1 MVVWNSVYPH
11 RLMWWNKLTTK
22 DMKRLFLSIVAL
34 VAAAVAFAADP
45 PKANTKCGPWV
56 VGVTDTEMT
65 VVWTSTVRCMGWVEI
80 APDDGTSFYA
90 EERPRYDEDFMGRH
104 VVSDVHHVRITGLKP
119 GTTYR
124 YRIYQQGVDDSGHNP
139 IPSGYISASNVYSR
153 APYAIRTM
161 DYSKPDCTFTMINDI
176 HGRDSMMLALT
187 KNVREEKPDFV
198 VFNGDMVSFM
208 GSTEDIE
215 KGFMTRATET
225 FATDFPLVYV
235 RGNHETRGPG
245 FSEYLNLFPSS
256 TNTPYFTFR
265 EGPVAFVVLDSGEDK
280 PDSDIEYGGTA
291 AYDAYRESMAAWL
304 KQTIQSEEF
313 RSAPVKIALLHIP
326 FAKGTG
332 WYGNNE
338 LKRLLLPLLNEAGI
352 DVMLSGHNHRYSY
365 LEKGEADN
373 EFPIL
378 VNSNN
383 DRVKVRADKDQIVME
398 VLDATGKVLHK
409 HTVKVN

>member
-1 MVVWNSVYPH
+1 
-11 RLMWWNKLTTK
+11 
-22 DMKRLFLSIVAL
+22 MKRLCFSLMLTLLAV
-34 VAAAVAFAADP
+34 VAFAADP
-45 PKANTKCGPWV
+45 PRVNTKCGPWV
-56 VGVTDTEMT
+56 VGVTETEMT
-65 VVWTSTVRCMGWVEI
+65 VVWTSTDRCMGWVEV

-104 VVSDVHHVRITGLKP
+104 VVSAVHHVRITGLKP
-119 GTTYR
+119 GTSYR

-139 IPSGYISASNVYSR
+139 VPSGYISASNVYSQK
-153 APYAIRTM
+153 PYAIRTM
-161 DYSKPDCTFTMINDI
+161 DAKKADCTFTVVNDI

-187 KNVREEKPDFV
+187 KGLKEQKPDFV

-215 KGFMTRATET
+215 TGFMTRATET
-225 FATDFPLVYV
+225 FATDIPLVYV

-245 FSEYLNLFPSS
+245 FSEYLNLFPTP

-265 EGPVAFVVLDSGEDK
+265 QGPVAFVVLDSGEDK

-291 AYDAYRESMAAWL
+291 AYDAYREKMAEWL
-304 KQTIQSEEF
+304 KEAVKSEEF

-326 FAKGTG
+326 FDKGVG

-338 LKRLLLPLLNEAGI
+338 LKRLLLPTLNEAGI
-352 DVMLSGHNHRYSY
+352 DVMLCGHTHRYSY
-365 LEKGEADN
+365 RDVGSVDN
-373 EFPIL
+373 NFPIL

-383 DRVKVRADKDQIVME
+383 DKVNVRATKSQIDME
-398 VLDATGKVLHK
+398 VVDATGKVLHR
-409 HTVKVN
+409 HTVKVE

>member
-1 MVVWNSVYPH
+1 M
-11 RLMWWNKLTTK
+11 LT
-22 DMKRLFLSIVAL
+22 LLAV
-34 VAAAVAFAADP
+34 VAFAADP
-45 PKANTKCGPWV
+45 PRVNTKCGPWV
-56 VGVTDTEMT
+56 VGVTETEMT
-65 VVWTSTVRCMGWVEI
+65 VVWTSTDRCMGWVEV

-104 VVSDVHHVRITGLKP
+104 VVSAVHHVRITGLKP
-119 GTTYR
+119 GTSYR

-139 IPSGYISASNVYSR
+139 VPSGYISASNVYSQK
-153 APYAIRTM
+153 PYAIRTM
-161 DYSKPDCTFTMINDI
+161 DAKKADCTFTVVNDI

-187 KNVREEKPDFV
+187 KGLKEQKPDFV

-215 KGFMTRATET
+215 TGFMTRATET
-225 FATDFPLVYV
+225 FATDIPLVYV

-245 FSEYLNLFPSS
+245 FSEYLNLFPTP

-265 EGPVAFVVLDSGEDK
+265 QGPVAFVVLDSGEDK

-291 AYDAYRESMAAWL
+291 AYDAYREKMAEWL
-304 KQTIQSEEF
+304 KEAVKSEEF

-326 FAKGTG
+326 FDKGVG

-338 LKRLLLPLLNEAGI
+338 LKRLLLPTLNEAGI
-352 DVMLSGHNHRYSY
+352 DVMLCGHTHRYSFRDV
-365 LEKGEADN
+365 GSVDN
-373 EFPIL
+373 NFPIL

-383 DRVKVRADKDQIVME
+383 DKVNVRATKSQIDME
-398 VLDATGKVLHK
+398 VVDATGKVLHR
-409 HTVKVN
+409 HTVKVE

>member
-1 MVVWNSVYPH
+1 
-11 RLMWWNKLTTK
+11 
-22 DMKRLFLSIVAL
+22 
-34 VAAAVAFAADP
+34 
-45 PKANTKCGPWV
+45 
-56 VGVTDTEMT
+56 
-65 VVWTSTVRCMGWVEI
+65 
-80 APDDGTSFYA
+80 
-90 EERPRYDEDFMGRH
+90 
-104 VVSDVHHVRITGLKP
+104 
-119 GTTYR
+119 
-124 YRIYQQGVDDSGHNP
+124 
-139 IPSGYISASNVYSR
+139 
-153 APYAIRTM
+153 
-161 DYSKPDCTFTMINDI
+161 MINDI

-187 KNVREEKPDFV
+187 KDIRGQKPDFV

-215 KGFMTRATET
+215 KGFMARATET
-225 FATDFPLVYV
+225 FATDIPLVYV

-291 AYDAYRESMAAWL
+291 AYDAYRAKMAEWL
-304 KQTIQSEEF
+304 KEATQSEEF

-326 FAKGTG
+326 FENTAG
-332 WYGNNE
+332 WYGPNE

-365 LEKGEADN
+365 REAGTCGND
-373 EFPIL
+373 FPIL

-383 DRVKVRADKDQIVME
+383 DKVNVRATKSQVDME
-398 VLDATGKVLHK
+398 VVDALGKVLHK
-409 HTVKVN
+409 HSVKVK

>member
-1 MVVWNSVYPH
+1 M
-11 RLMWWNKLTTK
+11 LML
-22 DMKRLFLSIVAL
+22 LAV
-34 VAAAVAFAADP
+34 VAFAADP
-45 PKANTKCGPWV
+45 PRVNTKCGPWV
-56 VGVTDTEMT
+56 VGVTETEMT
-65 VVWTSTVRCMGWVEI
+65 VVWTSTDRCMGWVEV

-104 VVSDVHHVRITGLKP
+104 VVSAVHHVRITGLKP
-119 GTTYR
+119 GTSYR

-139 IPSGYISASNVYSR
+139 VPSGYISASNVYSQK
-153 APYAIRTM
+153 PYAIRTM
-161 DYSKPDCTFTMINDI
+161 DAKKADCTFTMVNDI

-187 KNVREEKPDFV
+187 KGLKEQKPDFV

-215 KGFMTRATET
+215 TGFMTRATET
-225 FATDFPLVYV
+225 FATDIPLVYV

-245 FSEYLNLFPSS
+245 FSEYLNLFPTP

-265 EGPVAFVVLDSGEDK
+265 QGPVAFVVLDSGEDK

-291 AYDAYRESMAAWL
+291 AYDAYREKMAEWL
-304 KQTIQSEEF
+304 KEAVKSEEF

-326 FAKGTG
+326 FDKGVG

-338 LKRLLLPLLNEAGI
+338 LKRLLLPTLNEAGI
-352 DVMLSGHNHRYSY
+352 DVMLCGHTHRYSFRDV
-365 LEKGEADN
+365 GSVDN
-373 EFPIL
+373 NFPIL

-383 DRVKVRADKDQIVME
+383 DKVNVRATKSQIDME
-398 VLDATGKVLHK
+398 VVDATGKVLHR
-409 HTVKVN
+409 HTVKVE

>member
-1 MVVWNSVYPH
+1 
-11 RLMWWNKLTTK
+11 
-22 DMKRLFLSIVAL
+22 MKRLCFSLMLTLLAV
-34 VAAAVAFAADP
+34 VAFAADP
-45 PKANTKCGPWV
+45 PRVNTKCGPWV
-56 VGVTDTEMT
+56 VDVTETEMT
-65 VVWTSTVRCMGWVEI
+65 VVWTSTDRCMGWVEV

-104 VVSDVHHVRITGLKP
+104 VVSAVHHVRVTGLKP
-119 GTTYR
+119 GTSYR

-139 IPSGYISASNVYSR
+139 VPSGYISASNVYSQK
-153 APYAIRTM
+153 PYAIRTM
-161 DYSKPDCTFTMINDI
+161 DAKKADCTFTMVNDI

-187 KNVREEKPDFV
+187 KGLKEQKPDFV

-215 KGFMTRATET
+215 TGFMTRATET
-225 FATDFPLVYV
+225 FATDIPLVYV

-245 FSEYLNLFPSS
+245 FSEYLNLFPTP

-265 EGPVAFVVLDSGEDK
+265 QGPVAFVVLDSGEDK

-291 AYDAYRESMAAWL
+291 AYDAYREKMAEWL
-304 KQTIQSEEF
+304 KEAVKSEEF

-326 FAKGTG
+326 FDKGVG

-338 LKRLLLPLLNEAGI
+338 LKRLLLPTLNEAGI
-352 DVMLSGHNHRYSY
+352 DVMLCGHTHRYSFRDV
-365 LEKGEADN
+365 GSVDN
-373 EFPIL
+373 NFPIL

-383 DRVKVRADKDQIVME
+383 DKVNVRATKSQIDME
-398 VLDATGKVLHK
+398 VVDATGKVLHR
-409 HTVKVN
+409 HTVKVE

>member
-1 MVVWNSVYPH
+1 
-11 RLMWWNKLTTK
+11 
-22 DMKRLFLSIVAL
+22 MKRLCFSLMLTLLAV
-34 VAAAVAFAADP
+34 VAFAADP
-45 PKANTKCGPWV
+45 PRVNTKCGPWV
-56 VGVTDTEMT
+56 VGVTETEMT
-65 VVWTSTVRCMGWVEI
+65 VVWTSTDRCMGWVEV

-104 VVSDVHHVRITGLKP
+104 VVSAVHHVRITGLKP
-119 GTTYR
+119 GTSYR

-139 IPSGYISASNVYSR
+139 VPSGYISASNVYSQK
-153 APYAIRTM
+153 PYAIRTM
-161 DYSKPDCTFTMINDI
+161 DAKKADCTFTVVNDI

-187 KNVREEKPDFV
+187 KGLKEQKPDFV

-215 KGFMTRATET
+215 TGFMTRATET
-225 FATDFPLVYV
+225 FATDIPLVYV

-245 FSEYLNLFPSS
+245 FSEYLNLFPTP

-265 EGPVAFVVLDSGEDK
+265 QGPVAFVVLDSGEDK

-291 AYDAYRESMAAWL
+291 AYDAYREKMAEWL
-304 KQTIQSEEF
+304 KEAIKSEEF

-326 FAKGTG
+326 FDKGVG

-338 LKRLLLPLLNEAGI
+338 LKRLLLPTLNEAGI
-352 DVMLSGHNHRYSY
+352 DVMLCGHTHRYSFRDV
-365 LEKGEADN
+365 GSVDN
-373 EFPIL
+373 NFPIL

-383 DRVKVRADKDQIVME
+383 DKVNVRATKSQIDME
-398 VLDATGKVLHK
+398 VVDATGKVLHR
-409 HTVKVN
+409 HTVKVE

>member
-1 MVVWNSVYPH
+1 
-11 RLMWWNKLTTK
+11 
-22 DMKRLFLSIVAL
+22 MKRLCFSLMLTLLAV
-34 VAAAVAFAADP
+34 VAFAADP
-45 PKANTKCGPWV
+45 PRVNTKCGPWV
-56 VGVTDTEMT
+56 VGVTETEMT
-65 VVWTSTVRCMGWVEI
+65 VVWTSTDRCMGWVEV

-104 VVSDVHHVRITGLKP
+104 VVSAVHHVRITGLKP
-119 GTTYR
+119 GTSYR

-139 IPSGYISASNVYSR
+139 VPSGYISASNVYSQK
-153 APYAIRTM
+153 PYAIRTM
-161 DYSKPDCTFTMINDI
+161 DAKKADCTFTMVNDI

-187 KNVREEKPDFV
+187 KGLKEQKPDFV

-215 KGFMTRATET
+215 TGFMTRATET
-225 FATDFPLVYV
+225 FATDIPLVYV

-245 FSEYLNLFPSS
+245 FSEYLNLFPTP

-265 EGPVAFVVLDSGEDK
+265 QGPVAFVVLDSGEDK

-291 AYDAYRESMAAWL
+291 AYDAYREKMAEWL
-304 KQTIQSEEF
+304 KEAVKSEEF

-326 FAKGTG
+326 FDKGVG

-338 LKRLLLPLLNEAGI
+338 LKRLLLPTLNEAGI
-352 DVMLSGHNHRYSY
+352 DVMLCGHTHRYSFRDV
-365 LEKGEADN
+365 GSVDN
-373 EFPIL
+373 NFPIL

-383 DRVKVRADKDQIVME
+383 DKVNVRATKSQIDME
-398 VLDATGKVLHK
+398 VVDATGKVLHR
-409 HTVKVN
+409 HTVRVE

>member
-1 MVVWNSVYPH
+1 M
-11 RLMWWNKLTTK
+11 LT
-22 DMKRLFLSIVAL
+22 LLAV
-34 VAAAVAFAADP
+34 VAFAADP
-45 PKANTKCGPWV
+45 PRVNTKCGPWV
-56 VGVTDTEMT
+56 VGVTETEMT
-65 VVWTSTVRCMGWVEI
+65 VVWTSTNRCMGWVEV

-104 VVSDVHHVRITGLKP
+104 VVSAVHHVRITGLKP
-119 GTTYR
+119 GTSYR

-139 IPSGYISASNVYSR
+139 VPSGYISASNVYSQK
-153 APYAIRTM
+153 PYAIRTM
-161 DYSKPDCTFTMINDI
+161 DAKKADCTFTMVNDI

-187 KNVREEKPDFV
+187 KGLKEQKPDFV

-215 KGFMTRATET
+215 TGFMTRATET
-225 FATDFPLVYV
+225 FATDIPLVYV

-245 FSEYLNLFPSS
+245 FSEYLNLFPTP

-265 EGPVAFVVLDSGEDK
+265 QGPVAFVVLDSGEDK

-291 AYDAYRESMAAWL
+291 AYDAYREKMAEWL
-304 KQTIQSEEF
+304 KEAVKSEEF

-326 FAKGTG
+326 FDKGVG

-338 LKRLLLPLLNEAGI
+338 LKRLLLPTLNEAGI
-352 DVMLSGHNHRYSY
+352 DVMLCGHTHRYSFRDV
-365 LEKGEADN
+365 GSVDN
-373 EFPIL
+373 NFPIL

-383 DRVKVRADKDQIVME
+383 DKVNVRATKSQIDME
-398 VLDATGKVLHK
+398 VVDATGKVLHR
-409 HTVKVN
+409 HTVKVE

>member
-1 MVVWNSVYPH
+1 M
-11 RLMWWNKLTTK
+11 LT
-22 DMKRLFLSIVAL
+22 LLAV
-34 VAAAVAFAADP
+34 VAFAADP
-45 PKANTKCGPWV
+45 PRVNTKCGPWV
-56 VGVTDTEMT
+56 VGVTETEMT
-65 VVWTSTVRCMGWVEI
+65 VVWTSTDRCMGWVEV

-104 VVSDVHHVRITGLKP
+104 VVSAVHHVRITGLKP
-119 GTTYR
+119 GTSYR

-139 IPSGYISASNVYSR
+139 VPSGYISASNVYSQK
-153 APYAIRTM
+153 PYAIRTM
-161 DYSKPDCTFTMINDI
+161 DAKKADCTFTVVNDI

-187 KNVREEKPDFV
+187 KGLKEQKPDFV

-215 KGFMTRATET
+215 TGFMTRATET
-225 FATDFPLVYV
+225 FATDIPLVYV

-245 FSEYLNLFPSS
+245 FSEYLNLFPTP

-265 EGPVAFVVLDSGEDK
+265 QGPVAFVVLDSGEDK

-291 AYDAYRESMAAWL
+291 AYDAYREKMAEWL
-304 KQTIQSEEF
+304 KEAVKSEEF

-326 FAKGTG
+326 FDKGVG

-338 LKRLLLPLLNEAGI
+338 LKRLLLPTLNEAGI
-352 DVMLSGHNHRYSY
+352 DVMLCGHTHRYSFR
-365 LEKGEADN
+365 EVGSVDN
-373 EFPIL
+373 NFPIL

-383 DRVKVRADKDQIVME
+383 DKVNVRATKSQIDME
-398 VLDATGKVLHK
+398 VVDATGKVLHR
-409 HTVKVN
+409 HTVKVE

>member
-1 MVVWNSVYPH
+1 
-11 RLMWWNKLTTK
+11 
-22 DMKRLFLSIVAL
+22 
-34 VAAAVAFAADP
+34 
-45 PKANTKCGPWV
+45 
-56 VGVTDTEMT
+56 
-65 VVWTSTVRCMGWVEI
+65 MGWVEV

-104 VVSDVHHVRITGLKP
+104 VVSAVHHVRITGLKP
-119 GTTYR
+119 GTSYR

-139 IPSGYISASNVYSR
+139 VPSGYISASNVYSQK
-153 APYAIRTM
+153 PYAIRTM
-161 DYSKPDCTFTMINDI
+161 DAKKADCTFTVVNDI

-187 KNVREEKPDFV
+187 KGLKEQKPDFV

-215 KGFMTRATET
+215 TGFMTRATET
-225 FATDFPLVYV
+225 FATDIPLVYV

-245 FSEYLNLFPSS
+245 FSEYLNLFPTP

-265 EGPVAFVVLDSGEDK
+265 QGPVAFVVLDSGEDK

-291 AYDAYRESMAAWL
+291 AYDAYREKMAEWL
-304 KQTIQSEEF
+304 KEAVKSEEF

-326 FAKGTG
+326 FDKGVG

-338 LKRLLLPLLNEAGI
+338 LKRLLLPTLNEAGI
-352 DVMLSGHNHRYSY
+352 DVMLCGHTHRYSFRDV
-365 LEKGEADN
+365 GSVDN
-373 EFPIL
+373 NFPIL

-383 DRVKVRADKDQIVME
+383 DKVNVRATKSQIDME
-398 VLDATGKVLHK
+398 VVDATGKVLHR
-409 HTVKVN
+409 HTVKVE

>member
-1 MVVWNSVYPH
+1 
-11 RLMWWNKLTTK
+11 
-22 DMKRLFLSIVAL
+22 MKRLCFSLMLTLLAV
-34 VAAAVAFAADP
+34 VAFAADP
-45 PKANTKCGPWV
+45 PRVNTKCGPWV
-56 VGVTDTEMT
+56 VGVTETEMT
-65 VVWTSTVRCMGWVEI
+65 VVWTSTDRCMGWVEV

-104 VVSDVHHVRITGLKP
+104 VVSAVHHVRITGLKP
-119 GTTYR
+119 GTSYR

-139 IPSGYISASNVYSR
+139 VPSGYISASNVYSQK
-153 APYAIRTM
+153 PYAIRTM
-161 DYSKPDCTFTMINDI
+161 DAKKADCTFTVVNDI

-187 KNVREEKPDFV
+187 KGIKEQKPDFV

-215 KGFMTRATET
+215 TGFMTRATET
-225 FATDFPLVYV
+225 FATDIPLVYV

-245 FSEYLNLFPSS
+245 FSEYLNLFPTP

-265 EGPVAFVVLDSGEDK
+265 QGPVAFVVLDSGEDK

-291 AYDAYRESMAAWL
+291 AYDAYREKMAEWL
-304 KQTIQSEEF
+304 KEAIKSEEF

-326 FAKGTG
+326 FDKGVG

-338 LKRLLLPLLNEAGI
+338 LKRLLLPTLNEAGI
-352 DVMLSGHNHRYSY
+352 DVMLCGHTHRYSFRDV
-365 LEKGEADN
+365 GSVDN
-373 EFPIL
+373 NFPIL

-383 DRVKVRADKDQIVME
+383 DKVNVRATKSQIDME
-398 VLDATGKVLHK
+398 VVDATGKVLHR
-409 HTVKVN
+409 HTVKVE

>member
-1 MVVWNSVYPH
+1 M
-11 RLMWWNKLTTK
+11 LT
-22 DMKRLFLSIVAL
+22 LLAV
-34 VAAAVAFAADP
+34 VAFAADP
-45 PKANTKCGPWV
+45 LRVKTKCGPWV
-56 VGVTDTEMT
+56 VGVTETEMT
-65 VVWTSTVRCMGWVEI
+65 VVWTSTDRCMGWVEV

-104 VVSDVHHVRITGLKP
+104 VVSAVHHVRITGLKP
-119 GTTYR
+119 GTSYR

-139 IPSGYISASNVYSR
+139 VPSGYISASNVYSQK
-153 APYAIRTM
+153 PYAIRTM
-161 DYSKPDCTFTMINDI
+161 DAKKADCTFTMVNDI

-187 KNVREEKPDFV
+187 KGLKEQKPDFV

-215 KGFMTRATET
+215 TGFMTRATET
-225 FATDFPLVYV
+225 FATDIPLVYV

-245 FSEYLNLFPSS
+245 FSEYLNLFPTP

-265 EGPVAFVVLDSGEDK
+265 QGPVAFVVLDSGEDK

-291 AYDAYRESMAAWL
+291 AYDAYREKMAEWL
-304 KQTIQSEEF
+304 KEAVKSEEF

-326 FAKGTG
+326 FDKGVG

-338 LKRLLLPLLNEAGI
+338 LKRLLLPTLNEAGI
-352 DVMLSGHNHRYSY
+352 DVMLCGHTHRYSFRDV
-365 LEKGEADN
+365 GSVDN
-373 EFPIL
+373 NFPIL

-383 DRVKVRADKDQIVME
+383 DKVNVRATKSQIDME
-398 VLDATGKVLHK
+398 VVDATGKVLHR
-409 HTVKVN
+409 HTVKVE

>member
-1 MVVWNSVYPH
+1 M
-11 RLMWWNKLTTK
+11 L
-22 DMKRLFLSIVAL
+22 I
-34 VAAAVAFAADP
+34 VAAAAAFAADP
-45 PKANTKCGPWV
+45 PRVKTKCGPWV
-56 VGVTDTEMT
+56 VGVTETEMT
-65 VVWTSTVRCMGWVEI
+65 VVWTSTDRCMGWVEV
-80 APDDGTSFYA
+80 APDDGSHFYA
-90 EERPRYDEDFMGRH
+90 VQRPRYDEDFMGRH
-104 VVSDVHHVRITGLKP
+104 VVSDVHHVRITGLEP
-119 GTTYR
+119 GKSYR

-139 IPSGYISASNVYSR
+139 VPSGYISASNVYSR
-153 APYAIRTM
+153 KPYAIRMM
-161 DYSKPDCTFTMINDI
+161 DKAKEDCTFTVINDI

-187 KNVREEKPDFV
+187 KDVREQKPDFV

-225 FATDFPLVYV
+225 FATDIPLVYV

-265 EGPVAFVVLDSGEDK
+265 QGPVAFVVLDSGEDK

-291 AYDAYRESMAAWL
+291 AYDAYRAKMAEWL
-304 KQTIQSEEF
+304 KQATQSEEF

-326 FAKGTG
+326 FEKGAG

-338 LKRLLLPLLNEAGI
+338 LKRLLLPVLNEAGVDLMI
-352 DVMLSGHNHRYSY
+352 SGHTHKYSFR
-365 LEKGEADN
+365 EVGTCGND
-373 EFPIL
+373 FPIL

-383 DRVKVRADKDQIVME
+383 DKVKVRATKSQVDME
-398 VLDATGKVLHK
+398 VVDAMGKVLHR
-409 HTVKVN
+409 HSVKVK

>member
-1 MVVWNSVYPH
+1 
-11 RLMWWNKLTTK
+11 
-22 DMKRLFLSIVAL
+22 MKRLCFSLMLTLLAV
-34 VAAAVAFAADP
+34 VAFAADP
-45 PKANTKCGPWV
+45 PRVNTKCGPWV
-56 VGVTDTEMT
+56 VGVTETEMT
-65 VVWTSTVRCMGWVEI
+65 VVWTSTDRCMGWVEV

-104 VVSDVHHVRITGLKP
+104 VVSAVHHVRITGLKP
-119 GTTYR
+119 GTSYR

-139 IPSGYISASNVYSR
+139 VPSGYISASNVYSQK
-153 APYAIRTM
+153 PYAIRTM
-161 DYSKPDCTFTMINDI
+161 DAKKADCTFTMVNDI

-187 KNVREEKPDFV
+187 KGLKEQKPDFV

-215 KGFMTRATET
+215 TGFMTRATET
-225 FATDFPLVYV
+225 FATDIPLVYV

-245 FSEYLNLFPSS
+245 FSEYLNLFPTP

-265 EGPVAFVVLDSGEDK
+265 QGPVAFVVLDSGEDK

-291 AYDAYRESMAAWL
+291 AYDAYREKMAEWL
-304 KQTIQSEEF
+304 KEAVKSEEF

-326 FAKGTG
+326 FDKGVG

-338 LKRLLLPLLNEAGI
+338 LKRLLLPTLNEAGI
-352 DVMLSGHNHRYSY
+352 DVMFCGHTHRYSFRDV
-365 LEKGEADN
+365 GSVDN
-373 EFPIL
+373 NFPIL

-383 DRVKVRADKDQIVME
+383 DKVNVRATKSQIDME
-398 VLDATGKVLHK
+398 VVDATGKVLHR
-409 HTVKVN
+409 HTVKVE